1 LVAVTAVAALGV
13 GIAAGLG
20 VAVPLGAIGV
30 LLLEEGL
37 NRGWRRAVPAATA
50 VACVDV
56 AYCVV
61 AILLGTFA
69 APAIDQLGFW
79 LEVIGAL
86 VLLVVAA
93 MGITRG
99 LRPSAEPAF
108 TSPHQLDRSRFALF
122 VGLTAINPA
131 TLVYFAAVAATMTQ
145 SLRAVSAVVLVG
157 GVGLASLFWQL
168 LLVAAGAFLGSRANA
183 RARRIT
189 VLAGNLVVAA
199 FGAAI
204 LLRVYV

>member
-1 LVAVTAVAALGV
+1 MVAALGV
-13 GIAAGLG
+13 GVAAGLG

-30 LLLEEGL
+30 LLLQEGL

-56 AYCVV
+56 TYCVA

-69 APAIDQLGFW
+69 APTIDQLGVW
-79 LEVIGAL
+79 PAVIGAL
-86 VLLVVAA
+86 ALLVVAA
-93 MGITRG
+93 IGVARG
-99 LRPSAEPAF
+99 LRPHAEPAHA
-108 TSPHQLDRSRFALF
+108 SLHQLGRSRFALF

-131 TLVYFAAVAATMTQ
+131 TLVYFAAVAVTMAQ
-145 SLRAVSAVVLVG
+145 SLQAVTAIVLVG

-168 LLVAAGAFLGSRANA
+168 LLVTVGAFVGTRAND
-183 RARRIT
+183 RARRMT

-204 LLRVYV
+204 LVRVLL